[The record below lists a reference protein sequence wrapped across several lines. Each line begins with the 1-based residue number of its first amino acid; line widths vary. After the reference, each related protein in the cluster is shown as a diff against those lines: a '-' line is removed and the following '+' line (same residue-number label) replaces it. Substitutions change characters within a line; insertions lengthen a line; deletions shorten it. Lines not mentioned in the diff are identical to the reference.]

1 MRSQQLVVCS
11 PDNWIANQLRE
22 LTHDRKVL
30 LHEVQH
36 VHAARRLL
44 ENGYFTV
51 FVLQIEAASV
61 STPVLELVGD
71 VSFLGSQVRTIIVID
86 TKLNEDDQF
95 MWTVSL
101 FEIGTELVLFPPL
114 TRTILEDA
122 VGELLDAM

>member
-22 LTHDRKVL
+22 LAHDRKVL
-30 LHEVQH
+30 LYEVQH